1 MVLPGGRSRRSR
13 SSACASAGPHA
24 VVAAAIGT
32 LSVSERELAAG
43 GVLSTLKPEML
54 VLADRGFSVPL

>member
-1 MVLPGGRSRRSR
+1 
-13 SSACASAGPHA
+13 
-24 VVAAAIGT
+24 VAAAIGT